1 MARTNIAAVETLGGY
16 AGAGVALTATAA
28 DTTNQ
33 NSTPHT
39 GREIIIA
46 RNSGATG
53 RTVTITSSPAQGTL
67 RTGNITA
74 ESIAAGATRVYG
86 PFPLNGWIQADS
98 QLYFEANHA
107 EVLFTVL
114 RLPSAQFGT

>member
-1 MARTNIAAVETLGGY
+1 MPRTNIAAVETLGGY
-16 AGAGVALTATAA
+16 AGAGVVLTATAA

-33 NSTPHT
+33 NSTPLT

-46 RNSGATG
+46 RNSGASS
-53 RTVTITSSPAQGTL
+53 RTVTITSSAAQGTGRL
-67 RTGNITA
+67 GNIAA
-74 ESIAAGATRVYG
+74 ESIAAGATRAYG
-86 PFPLNGWIQADS
+86 PFPLNGWIQSDS
-98 QLYFEANHA
+98 TLYFEANNA

>member
-1 MARTNIAAVETLGGY
+1 MARTTIAAVETGGGY
-16 AGAGVALTATAA
+16 NYDGVACAGTAA
-28 DTTNQ
+28 DTVNQ
-33 NSTPHT
+33 NQTTLT

-53 RTVTITSSPAQGTL
+53 RTVTITGSATKGTL
-67 RTGNITA
+67 RTSHITA
-74 ESIAAGATRVYG
+74 DALAAGVQVVYG
-86 PFPLNGWIQADS
+86 PFPLDGWLQADGM
-98 QLYFEANHA
+98 LYFEANHA